1 MNQMDSTLQ
10 EIIWSCGGFSLFLR
24 RLGYP
29 PNGRNLSSKFD
40 NLSIS
45 DAADS
50 TILDVQRISSQGRS
64 SMGYSMPEFILSC
77 TAHAMT
83 GKLHW
88 KALKQYI
95 VNKYISRFKKKI
107 RGAGSFLLCL
117 TSVGVGETNPAGIPN
132 RYLINPNLTCPKVTN
147 EN

>member
-1 MNQMDSTLQ
+1 MGSTLQ

-95 VNKYISRFKKKI
+95 VLYLKFLLISRFKKI
-107 RGAGSFLLCL
+107 TGSGSFLLCL
-117 TSVGVGETNPAGIPN
+117 TSVGVGETNPAGLPN
-132 RYLINPNLTCPKVTN
+132 RGT
-147 EN
+147 